1 LENLFVTSPKGW
13 TVFDLYYFSFHVIN
27 QIHQPDLP
35 GVLVYPP
42 PKKGS
47 RGRDGDS
54 MVLFLSLAGKTP
66 YSPDE
71 LTALLQRAAQAY
83 YQSSGSLTAGMK
95 AAAEVCNSQL
105 LERNL
110 KNAREEGGQA
120 LGRLH
125 LGVLRGNTLFMAVSG
140 PAHAFLLGTQEV
152 QSFYDAQ
159 AGRGLGS
166 GASVGL
172 RYFQTQIEPGDAFV
186 FSPEPPASWTPAALA
201 GCPTLTLEHLR
212 RRLLNNIGP
221 NLQAVVIKFQS
232 GGGEIHALR
241 HRSAGLSVPSTP
253 LSGFSRP
260 AGDQTPST
268 PSVAPYRPS
277 GAQTP
282 STPTTTSRPSGAQ
295 APSTPTGAPSHPS
308 GTPAPSTPAT
318 TSRPSGAAIPS
329 SPPRPPRPQTTSA
342 PRPAE
347 TPPTTSRP
355 LTRPAETHSSSS
367 TPRSVPE
374 NRPTPAEREVSQAAA
389 LEAARLARQRRIER
403 KRKAAVAWVGWKN
416 FSARAGQSWHK
427 LLNRLAP
434 GRISASGAAQ
444 PAGSVSPALLTFI
457 AIAVPLIVV
466 AVALTVYLQIGRG
479 ERRTTLYEDAA
490 KLAQQALTEKDP
502 TLQRDTWNKVL
513 STLDKVDEYGSTE
526 ESRALRKQAQLKVD
540 AGDAIVRM
548 EFKPIG
554 RVGLANAVKIT
565 KMISNNNSGT
575 NTNDLYILDA
585 SNGSVLRFFRT
596 AQDYELDNQF
606 NCRPGPVESLVIGTI
621 VDIAPINPVNKY
633 NATIVAVDNGGNL
646 LYCIPGKPPVTRS
659 LAPPNVGWG
668 KIAGIRLTQ
677 DALSLYV
684 LDILG
689 NAIWKYSS
697 NDLIFQDRP
706 SLYSEKF
713 NTSLVDA
720 VDFTL
725 YEDFVYFLKK
735 DGRMIQCKI
744 SRVGDIPTRCT
755 DPAQFNDN
763 RPGRDPKPDLMPGTH
778 FTQLQSINA
787 PDPSLYILD
796 TSQSAVYR
804 FSVVLN
810 FQEQMRPSGISA
822 TPLPRR
828 EPSAFTITP
837 LRMIFLAYGNQV
849 FMAQMP

>member
-1 LENLFVTSPKGW
+1 LENLFATSPKGW
-13 TVFDLYYFSFHVIN
+13 AVFDLYYFSFYVTN
-27 QIHQPDLP
+27 QVHQPDLP

-47 RGRDGDS
+47 RGRDGDL
-54 MVLFLSLAGKTP
+54 MILFLSLSGKTP

-71 LTALLQRAAQAY
+71 LNTLLQRAAQAY

-125 LGVLRGNTLFMAVSG
+125 LGVLRGNTLFMAVAG
-140 PAHAFLLGTQEV
+140 PARAFLLGAKEV
-152 QSFYDAQ
+152 QSFYDSQ

-166 GASVGL
+166 GAAVGL

-201 GCPTLTLEHLR
+201 GCPALTLEHLR

-221 NLQAVVIKFQS
+221 DLQAVVIKFQT

-241 HRSAGLSVPSTP
+241 HRSAGLAVAS
-253 LSGFSRP
+253 
-260 AGDQTPST
+260 TPST
-268 PSVAPYRPS
+268 PPIPSIPAPTPRPS
-277 GAQTP
+277 GTQVPSNPAGASSRSSAVQTP
-282 STPTTTSRPSGAQ
+282 STPTGVPSRSSGAEI
-295 APSTPTGAPSHPS
+295 PST
-308 GTPAPSTPAT
+308 
-318 TSRPSGAAIPS
+318 
-329 SPPRPPRPQTTSA
+329 PPRPPRPQPSPASQPAEMAQTSSRPTTRPSEALSSGAA
-342 PRPAE
+342 PRN
-347 TPPTTSRP
+347 
-355 LTRPAETHSSSS
+355 
-367 TPRSVPE
+367 VPE
-374 NRPTPAEREVSQAAA
+374 NRPTPVEREISQAAA

-403 KRKAAVAWVGWKN
+403 KKKAATLWIGWKN

-434 GRISASGAAQ
+434 GRVSA
-444 PAGSVSPALLTFI
+444 AGSVQPTGTVSPAVLAFI
-457 AIAVPLIVV
+457 AIAVPLVVV

-479 ERRTTLYEDAA
+479 ERRTTIYADAA
-490 KLAQQALTEKDP
+490 QLAQQALLEKDP
-502 TLQRDTWNKVL
+502 NLQRDAWNKVL

-548 EFKPIG
+548 EFKTIS

-565 KMISNNNSGT
+565 KMVSNND
-575 NTNDLYILDA
+575 DLYILDA
-585 SNGSVLRFFRT
+585 SNGSVMRFFVT
-596 AQDYELDNQF
+596 AQGYELDNQF
-606 NCRPGPVESLVIGTI
+606 NCRPGPTEALIIGAI
-621 VDIAPINPVNKY
+621 VDMAPMPPVNKY
-633 NATIVAVDNGGNL
+633 NATIAALDYGGNL
-646 LYCIPGKPPVTRS
+646 LYCIPGKTAVARP

-668 KIAGIRLTQ
+668 KITGIRLMQ
-677 DALSLYV
+677 DSLYV

-689 NAIWKYSS
+689 NAIWKYSG

-713 NTSLVDA
+713 NTSLADA
-720 VDFTL
+720 IDFTL

-735 DGRMIQCKI
+735 DGRMIQCQI

-763 RPGRDPKPDLMPGTH
+763 RPGRDPKPNLMPGTR

-796 TSQSAVYR
+796 ASQSAIYR

-810 FQEQMRPSGISA
+810 FQEQMRPSGTNT

-828 EPSAFTITP
+828 EPSAFTINP
-837 LRMIFLAYGNQV
+837 RRMIFLAYGNQV